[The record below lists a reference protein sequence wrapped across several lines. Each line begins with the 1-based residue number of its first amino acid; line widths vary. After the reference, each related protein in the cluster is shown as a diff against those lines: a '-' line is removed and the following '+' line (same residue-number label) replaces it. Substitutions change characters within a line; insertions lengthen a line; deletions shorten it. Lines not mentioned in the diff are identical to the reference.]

1 MASIVSVVISNRG
14 SGRVIDLPDCDTT
27 SQTQI
32 SLWER
37 HDGESQHWIFR
48 QDGTI
53 ASGMDSNVVIDVL
66 DGAMEDKTPIV
77 IAPHHGGDNQKWNFR
92 YGFIE
97 CMKDQNFVL
106 SESNGKLV
114 LERKSVNFTY
124 QKWECLRSS
133 ISIEKAIA
141 KPATTCHLRYA
152 LPDHIETSRVWVLKN
167 SIRVKRTTNCTYNC
181 VVGWG
186 PGGTSGLQ
194 QLDNS
199 KRVAVF
205 SMWNHGNVNVELVH
219 TGPGVRVE
227 KFRSEGTGFKSIRD
241 VHWREEEVITF
252 WVKGELL
259 DDNEHWQI
267 YCTVETESEC
277 FNMATFRRKGPR
289 PLEKDGFHSFIEDWN
304 RSTGAAGHTV
314 YREAEFFNTD
324 AQIDMVST
332 GLMKEARFTK
342 VKTGKDS
349 FAVDKAVAGTRP
361 SNYGDVFFLQT
372 GGTPPLPEKVDN
384 GTVFRI

>member
-141 KPATTCHLRYA
+141 KPATTCHL
-152 LPDHIETSRVWVLKN
+152 
-167 SIRVKRTTNCTYNC
+167 
-181 VVGWG
+181 
-186 PGGTSGLQ
+186 
-194 QLDNS
+194 
-199 KRVAVF
+199 
-205 SMWNHGNVNVELVH
+205 
-219 TGPGVRVE
+219 
-227 KFRSEGTGFKSIRD
+227 
-241 VHWREEEVITF
+241 
-252 WVKGELL
+252 
-259 DDNEHWQI
+259 
-267 YCTVETESEC
+267 
-277 FNMATFRRKGPR
+277 
-289 PLEKDGFHSFIEDWN
+289 
-304 RSTGAAGHTV
+304 
-314 YREAEFFNTD
+314 
-324 AQIDMVST
+324 
-332 GLMKEARFTK
+332 
-342 VKTGKDS
+342 
-349 FAVDKAVAGTRP
+349 
-361 SNYGDVFFLQT
+361 
-372 GGTPPLPEKVDN
+372 
-384 GTVFRI
+384 